1 MKALLALNTRHVLV
15 VGITFVASSHSALW
29 HGHESYYLGL
39 LDGTDGYRITAESS
53 TGMLGFSVAGA
64 GVSELRS

>member
-1 MKALLALNTRHVLV
+1 MALNTRRALA
-15 VGITFVASSHSALW
+15 VGIFFVAPSHSAVW

-64 GVSELRS
+64 GVSLLRS